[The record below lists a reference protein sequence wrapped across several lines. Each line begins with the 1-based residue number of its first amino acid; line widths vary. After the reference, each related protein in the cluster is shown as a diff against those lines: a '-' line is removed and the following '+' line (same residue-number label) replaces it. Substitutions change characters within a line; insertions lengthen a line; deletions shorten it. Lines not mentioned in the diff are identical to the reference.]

1 MLITGASRGI
11 GAATARLFARQGYG
25 VGIHYHT
32 AQARAQALAEELR
45 ELGVPVG
52 LYPCD
57 VSRPGEVREMT
68 AAFLR
73 DFDTLDVLVCNAG
86 IARQELFTDITQAD
100 WREMLGVN
108 LDGVFHCCQ
117 AALPHM
123 IHRKQGKII
132 TLSSMWGQVGAS
144 CEVAYSAA
152 KAGVIGLTRALAKEL
167 GPSGITVNCVAP
179 GVIDTEMNRQLSQE
193 TKAALAEETPL
204 CRIGQPEEVAEAFQ
218 QLESQGKVLHFGV
231 SNFSARQLELLQSGL
246 KQKLRANQMQF
257 GIMCAGMVSHSLEA
271 NTHFPNAAD
280 RDGEVLDYC
289 RLKGITIQAWSPFQY
304 GFFEGVF
311 IDNEK
316 FPALNEKLQQLSEKY
331 GVSKSALAVAWILRH
346 PAGIQAIVGTTK
358 AQRLADIAT
367 AADIQLS
374 REDWYQIYLA
384 AGNKLP

>member
-32 AQARAQALAEELR
+32 AQARAQALA

-86 IARQELFTDITQAD
+86 IARQELFTDITEAD

-144 CEVAYSAA
+144 CETVYSMS
-152 KAGVIGLTRALAKEL
+152 KAGVIGFTRALAQEL
-167 GPSGITVNCVAP
+167 APEGIAVNCVAP
-179 GVIDTEMNRQLSQE
+179 GIIDTRMNACFDR
-193 TKAALAEETPL
+193 AELEAQVPMGRLGTP
-204 CRIGQPEEVAEAFQ
+204 REVAEA
-218 QLESQGKVLHFGV
+218 VL
-231 SNFSARQLELLQSGL
+231 
-246 KQKLRANQMQF
+246 
-257 GIMCAGMVSHSLEA
+257 
-271 NTHFPNAAD
+271 
-280 RDGEVLDYC
+280 
-289 RLKGITIQAWSPFQY
+289 
-304 GFFEGVF
+304 
-311 IDNEK
+311 
-316 FPALNEKLQQLSEKY
+316 
-331 GVSKSALAVAWILRH
+331 
-346 PAGIQAIVGTTK
+346 
-358 AQRLADIAT
+358 
-367 AADIQLS
+367 
-374 REDWYQIYLA
+374 YLA
-384 AGNKLP
+384 EGPYVTGQVLGVNGGIV

>member
-144 CEVAYSAA
+144 CETVYSMS
-152 KAGVIGLTRALAKEL
+152 KAGVIGFTRALAQEL
-167 GPSGITVNCVAP
+167 APEGIAVNCVAP
-179 GVIDTEMNRQLSQE
+179 GIIDTRMNACFDR
-193 TKAALAEETPL
+193 AELEAEVPMGRLGTP
-204 CRIGQPEEVAEAFQ
+204 REVAEA
-218 QLESQGKVLHFGV
+218 VL
-231 SNFSARQLELLQSGL
+231 
-246 KQKLRANQMQF
+246 
-257 GIMCAGMVSHSLEA
+257 
-271 NTHFPNAAD
+271 
-280 RDGEVLDYC
+280 
-289 RLKGITIQAWSPFQY
+289 
-304 GFFEGVF
+304 
-311 IDNEK
+311 
-316 FPALNEKLQQLSEKY
+316 
-331 GVSKSALAVAWILRH
+331 
-346 PAGIQAIVGTTK
+346 
-358 AQRLADIAT
+358 
-367 AADIQLS
+367 
-374 REDWYQIYLA
+374 YLA
-384 AGNKLP
+384 ESPYVTGQVLGVNGGIV

>member
-132 TLSSMWGQVGAS
+132 T
-144 CEVAYSAA
+144 
-152 KAGVIGLTRALAKEL
+152 
-167 GPSGITVNCVAP
+167 NCVAP

-204 CRIGQPEEVAEAFQ
+204 ERLGTPEDVA
-218 QLESQGKVLHFGV
+218 
-231 SNFSARQLELLQSGL
+231 
-246 KQKLRANQMQF
+246 
-257 GIMCAGMVSHSLEA
+257 
-271 NTHFPNAAD
+271 
-280 RDGEVLDYC
+280 
-289 RLKGITIQAWSPFQY
+289 QAIWF
-304 GFFEGVF
+304 
-311 IDNEK
+311 
-316 FPALNEKLQQLSEKY
+316 
-331 GVSKSALAVAWILRH
+331 LAS
-346 PAGIQAIVGTTK
+346 PAGDFFTGQV
-358 AQRLADIAT
+358 
-367 AADIQLS
+367 LS
-374 REDWYQIYLA
+374 PNGGYLI
-384 AGNKLP
+384 